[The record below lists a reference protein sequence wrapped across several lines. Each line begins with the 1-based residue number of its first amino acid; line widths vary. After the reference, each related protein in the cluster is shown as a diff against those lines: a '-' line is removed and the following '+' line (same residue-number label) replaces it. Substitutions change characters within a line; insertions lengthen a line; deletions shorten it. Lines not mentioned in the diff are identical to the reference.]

1 MAKSLKPVN
10 GSLYFAT
17 QPVEQKGF
25 NAAAIVD
32 TTTVQAIEL
41 IMDSTSLTPGT
52 NLLTAAN
59 RFFGEG
65 SSSVWVGGVADSLGL
80 VDLIEE
86 LIAKDI
92 YWFTFII
99 DAANQATYVPI
110 IANTIT
116 ANTALAI
123 LEIVGTNSE
132 METLITGTNSD
143 RVGFIVRNTGGTA
156 FTGDAAAALGLICK
170 EIPGTITL
178 ANKVLNSA
186 QVSGYSNSEDQSI
199 LDANGIIIRKESGLV
214 ITRTSNVS
222 SGDYI
227 ETISSGDYIKA
238 RVEENVLFSIVN
250 EKVIE
255 FTDIGI
261 NVIYQAINSVM
272 SQMVADRVC
281 DKYTIEV
288 PKAASVPTNDKA
300 NKVLNNVKVIATLVG
315 SIHTVNIPI
324 TVKL

>member
-1 MAKSLKPVN
+1 MAKSLRPVN

-32 TTTVQAIEL
+32 TTTVKAVEL
-41 IMDSTSLTPGT
+41 LMDSTTLTPGT
-52 NLLTAAN
+52 KLLTAAN

-86 LIAKDI
+86 LLAKDI
-92 YWFTFII
+92 YWFTFIV
-99 DAANQATYVPI
+99 DAADQATYIPI

-116 ANTALAI
+116 ANTALCI
-123 LEIVGTNSE
+123 TEIVGTETE
-132 METLITGTNSD
+132 MKTLISGTNSD
-143 RVGFIVRNTGGTA
+143 RVGFIVRKNGGSE
-156 FTGDAAAALGLICK
+156 FTGDAAAAVGLICK

-178 ANKVLNSA
+178 ANKALNLA
-186 QVSGYSNSEDQSI
+186 QVSGYSNAEDQGI

-238 RVEENVLFSIVN
+238 RVEENVLFKMVN
-250 EKVIE
+250 EKVVE
-255 FTDIGI
+255 FTDVGI
-261 NVIYQAINSVM
+261 NVIYQAINDVM
-272 SQMVADRVC
+272 GTMVADRVC
-281 DKYTIEV
+281 DKYTISV
-288 PKAASVPTNDKA
+288 PKAASIPVNDKA
-300 NKVLNNVKVIATLVG
+300 NKVLNNVMVIATLVG

>member
-52 NLLTAAN
+52 KLLTAAN

-80 VDLIEE
+80 VDLIEDM
-86 LIAKDI
+86 IARDI

-116 ANTALAI
+116 ANTTLAI

-132 METLITGTNSD
+132 METLIAGTNSD

-178 ANKVLNSA
+178 ANKALNSA

>member
-116 ANTALAI
+116 ANTTLAI

>member
-32 TTTVQAIEL
+32 TTAEHATEL
-41 IMDSTSLTPGT
+41 LMDSTSLTPGT
-52 NLLTAAN
+52 KLLTAAN

-123 LEIVGTNSE
+123 LEVVGTNSE

-178 ANKVLNSA
+178 ANKALNLA

>member
-52 NLLTAAN
+52 KLLTAAN

-116 ANTALAI
+116 ANTTLAI

-143 RVGFIVRNTGGTA
+143 RVGFIVRNTGETA

>member
-41 IMDSTSLTPGT
+41 ITDSTSLTPGT

-65 SSSVWVGGVADSLGL
+65 SSSVWVGGVANSLGL

-116 ANTALAI
+116 ANTTLAI